1 MKCCAQ
7 SVKAAVRHS
16 AGRRRGRFVGVS
28 SARPAY
34 FPGVPLPGCE
44 SGVWFR
50 DYGPPSG
57 AAYHDIGHRLR
68 VKIKL
73 IMPRRAA
80 AEVASEARRGSSH
93 HGCVHTAASKVIFR
107 VAQCNTRTHFAALL
121 ATEQGEVARAACN
134 AGAGTG
140 PVQAPDVTTLTAA
153 PPPLATLPIV
163 GRNRKQP
170 LAGTPR
176 HTTGARYELYCE
188 INRPPSLGAPSW
200 RAMPDGSLYFGAL
213 C

>member
-140 PVQAPDVTTLTAA
+140 TGAGTGASR
-153 PPPLATLPIV
+153 
-163 GRNRKQP
+163 GRNHIDCGAAA
-170 LAGTPR
+170 AGDSSNCGPQSEAASCG
-176 HTTGARYELYCE
+176 HAEAHDWGE
-188 INRPPSLGAPSW
+188 I
-200 RAMPDGSLYFGAL
+200 
-213 C
+213 